1 MLFVRFFGW
10 YENKIDIFLVMEYIE
25 NGDLSQY
32 LKESPKRVKAEARN
46 IVRQILEGL
55 VVMHDQNICHRD
67 LKPQVRPPPA
77 NIYRFTYATDVN

>member
-1 MLFVRFFGW
+1 MSFVRFFGW
-10 YENKIDIFLVMEYIE
+10 YEDKYDIFLVMEFIE

-32 LKESPKRVKAEARN
+32 LKEFPQKVKDEARN
-46 IVRQILEGL
+46 ITRQILEGL

-77 NIYRFTYATDVN
+77 IYLYN